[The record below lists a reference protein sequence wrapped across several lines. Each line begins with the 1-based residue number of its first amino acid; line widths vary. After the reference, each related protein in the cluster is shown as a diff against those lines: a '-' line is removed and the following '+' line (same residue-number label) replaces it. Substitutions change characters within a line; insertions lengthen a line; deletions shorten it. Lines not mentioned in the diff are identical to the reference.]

1 MNYLIVQLT
10 GNEVVIA
17 RFQHKRGA
25 LVFAGASRDTVDEEH
40 PLAAMLAA
48 ASAGAREEER
58 VILALSPGLL
68 FLREMELPIRDRRK
82 LRELLPLELK
92 GETAIDS
99 AELAFDALPL
109 EEGKILAIWGKR
121 DGLAEKIAL
130 MADHAMEPEIVT
142 ASLFHW
148 HSLLPE
154 GENRG
159 PVAITDG
166 ASLAVYRDDAPCYFR
181 ALGPGELETELS
193 RTLAAL
199 EISKG
204 MTVEKVFLHG
214 AAARRSAPLTIGS
227 REVAVL
233 PVAGEMATVFGDDIT
248 AARDLAGAYAVAH
261 ACCREEPVNLRSG
274 ALAYTAGQ
282 KKALKRLRLSLIL
295 AAACVVL
302 LFAETGVRYFLV
314 KRDLDSVNASI
325 RTIYREVF
333 PNRKKPVDEVSELR
347 SEIKRLG
354 GGAAGG
360 SVLAMLNKLATAKG
374 DDVTGLYEI
383 EVEGD
388 QLRVK
393 GDARSIQAVNDF
405 RTRTAAL
412 FTGAEVGEIKSRP
425 DGGVSFVFRATAKE
439 GGK

>member
-10 GNEVVIA
+10 GNEAVIA

-48 ASAGAREEER
+48 AAADAREEER
-58 VILALSPGLL
+58 VILALPPGLL

-99 AELAFDALPL
+99 ADLAFDALPL
-109 EEGKILAIWGKR
+109 EEGSILAIWGKR

-130 MADHAMEPEIVT
+130 MADRAMEPEIVT

-159 PVAITDG
+159 LVAITDG
-166 ASLAVYRDDAPCYFR
+166 ESLAVYRDGTPCYFR
-181 ALGPGELETELS
+181 ALGPVELETELA

-204 MTVEKVFLHG
+204 MAVEKVYLHG
-214 AAARRSAPLTIGS
+214 AAARRTGTTAGS
-227 REVAVL
+227 RKVAVL
-233 PVAGEMATVFGDDIT
+233 TITGEIATVFGDDIT

-261 ACCREEPVNLRSG
+261 ACCLEEPVNLRSG
-274 ALAYTAGQ
+274 ALAYTTGQ
-282 KKALKRLRLSLIL
+282 TKALKRLRLSLVL
-295 AAACVVL
+295 AAACVGL

-314 KRDLDSVNASI
+314 KRDLDSVNSSI

-439 GGK
+439 GVK